1 VKEYVLDASV
11 LLGWFAAEGEA
22 SEGARRLRR
31 EFEAGQLSVIVPPP
45 IHLEILNVA
54 GRRWGW
60 RENALGEL
68 ADSLEALPLELVE
81 PELQGVAAWV
91 SRGLTAY
98 DAAYVALAEGAGIP
112 LVTEDA
118 SILAVAGTVARRP
131 P

>member
-1 VKEYVLDASV
+1 MRECVLDASV
-11 LLGWFAAEGEA
+11 LLGWFVPEAEA
-22 SEGARRLRR
+22 STGARRLRA
-31 EFEAGQLSVIVPPP
+31 EFEAGQLAGIAPPL

-54 GRRWGW
+54 GHRWGW
-60 RENALGEL
+60 GHEALGEL

-81 PELQGVAAWV
+81 PELRGVAGWV

-98 DAAYVALAEGAGIP
+98 DAAYVAVAEGATIP

-118 SILAVAGTVARRP
+118 SILRVAPDVARP